1 MEVSLNWIKKYVD
14 LSGST
19 DGRPDGD
26 PQALSQTLTSL
37 GLEVEGMRILG
48 GLPGVVSAEVLECE
62 RHPEADKL
70 SICKV
75 TDGTETY
82 SVVCGA
88 PNVAKGQKV
97 LLAKVGAELTG
108 KGGESGFKIKKA
120 KLRGQDSHGMICAED
135 EVGLGE
141 GHNGILILDPATPV
155 GLPMQSIPGL
165 GDVVFELNITPNR
178 PDALNHLG
186 VAREIAAKLGKP
198 LRHPSEALQETGAD
212 IKGLVSLEVEDTAGC
227 TQYVGRVIQGVKV
240 GPSPDWVVK
249 ALKSIGKRSIN
260 NVVDLTNY
268 VLFELGQPSHAFDLN
283 KIRGRKVIVRKG
295 KAVGATGVGAT
306 GVGAPAVGATVVAA
320 SGIEAKGGETLT
332 TLDGV
337 ERQLTSEDMLIAD
350 AEGPM
355 VLAGVMGGKDSEVDL
370 DTTDIFLEV
379 AYFNPSTV
387 RRQGRRHGLSS
398 DSSYRFE
405 RGVDP
410 LHTVAV
416 SDYLAAQIAKWC
428 GAAGKPAVVAKG
440 QLIVTA
446 PMHPVEPRI
455 VSLRPARAE
464 KLLGMTLGAQE
475 CIRRLESIGLNRQGW
490 TNVNGESG
498 ESGEKAIGFAIPGFR
513 GELEREADLIEE
525 IARLGDYNTIPVV
538 LPSLPLGFKPLPPAE
553 SLARKLRHHLRDAGF
568 NETLNLRFSSRKALA
583 KLGLAPEDPRGAYV
597 PLRNPLS
604 EEWEILPTT
613 TLPALLH
620 AAAYNQ
626 NNQEKNVRLF
636 EVAKSF
642 YHRPQERTE
651 RAPGVWEE
659 EMVYLVLAGEWSD
672 RRPWSGDA
680 AAAGP
685 VEFHHLKGVL
695 ENLLI
700 ATGIK
705 SQFAFPGTETYL
717 HPVESGAILA
727 DLAPPAIATEI
738 LLGGKRAPGWQK
750 QARIGSF
757 GILHPR
763 VLAGF
768 DLKGPVLAAE
778 ISLSGLLAAVPRDGK
793 FQAFGHFSATTRD
806 LNLLVDEARTHGEI
820 LAKMP
825 VSRIPILQE
834 ARLNSVYR
842 GTGVPA
848 GKKALHYTF
857 IYRHAEKTL
866 TDDEVNKA
874 QEKISQELAKD
885 SGIVFK

>member
-14 LSGST
+14 LSGAE
-19 DGRPDGD
+19 DGD
-26 PQALSQTLTSL
+26 PHALSQALTSL
-37 GLEVEGMRILG
+37 GLEVEGMRIVG

-70 SICKV
+70 SVCKV
-75 TDGTETY
+75 TDGTETWP
-82 SVVCGA
+82 VVCGA

-97 LLAKVGAELTG
+97 LLAKVGAELPG
-108 KGGESGFKIKKA
+108 KGGEPGFKIKKA
-120 KLRGQDSHGMICAED
+120 KLRGQESHGMICAED

-141 GHNGILILDPATPV
+141 GHDGILILDPATPA

-165 GDVVFELNITPNR
+165 GDVVFELNVTPNR

-198 LRHPSEALQETGAD
+198 LQHPAEALQETGAD
-212 IKGLVSLEVEDTAGC
+212 IKGLVALEVEDTAGC

-240 GPSPDWVVK
+240 GPSPDWLVK
-249 ALKSIGKRSIN
+249 ALKSIGKRTIN

-295 KAVGATGVGAT
+295 R
-306 GVGAPAVGATVVAA
+306 
-320 SGIEAKGGETLT
+320 EGEKLA
-332 TLDGV
+332 TLDGI
-337 ERQLTSEDMLIAD
+337 ERTITSEDMLIAD

-355 VLAGVMGGKDSEVDL
+355 VLAGVMGGKDSEVNL

-410 LHTVAV
+410 LHTIAV
-416 SDYLAAQIAKWC
+416 SDYLAALIAKWC
-428 GAAGKPAVVAKG
+428 GPAGKSAVVAKG
-440 QLIVTA
+440 HLVMTA
-446 PMHPVEPRI
+446 PAHPAEPRI
-455 VSLRPARAE
+455 ISLRPARAE

-490 TNVNGESG
+490 ANVNGE
-498 ESGEKAIGFAIPGFR
+498 EAIGFAIPGFR

-583 KLGLAPEDPRGAYV
+583 KLGLAPGDPRAAFV

-613 TLPALLH
+613 TLPALLN

-626 NNQEKNVRLF
+626 NNQEKNLRLF
-636 EVAKSF
+636 EVAKCF

-651 RAPGVWEE
+651 RVPGVWEE

-680 AAAGP
+680 AVAGP
-685 VEFHHLKGVL
+685 AEFHHLKGVL

-705 SQFAFPGTETYL
+705 SQFAFPGAETYL

-727 DLAPPAIATEI
+727 DLAPPAPGTEI

-750 QARIGSF
+750 QARIGAF
-757 GILHPR
+757 GVLHPR

-778 ISLSGLLAAVPRDGK
+778 ISLSGLLAAVPRDRK

-806 LNLLVDEARTHGEI
+806 LNLLVDEARSHGEI

-825 VSRIPILQE
+825 ISKIPILQE

-874 QEKISQELAKD
+874 QEKLNQELAKD
-885 SGIVFK
+885 PGIVFK